1 MSSIDGPA
9 LPPEIIDAIIDQVH
23 LIGPVSRVKDQER
36 YHKRR
41 ETLGACSLASRSWLT
56 RSRFYLF
63 ETVFL
68 PPNDVSRC
76 SAFAAMLAHPLCTF
90 TSYVRTLIIRE
101 AHSLSGL
108 GTLWLN
114 DALPHL
120 SLLTHVRTLSITG
133 ARFDRMRSDT
143 WSESGISFF
152 AKMGMK
158 RLQLLS
164 CQFRTPDQCLD
175 ALSVCGHLEELT
187 LRRTALDMDLLL
199 GMHIL
204 LGPPPVPPPRL
215 TKLRLDSHRLGNY
228 DAVLRWLASTPI
240 ITHLILERITD
251 TETLAV
257 ADFVEKLGPSLEV
270 LDLNVVDVNEETATQ
285 DAFCRYVDLSH
296 NTRLRSLAFDQLIL
310 AEPYQARLT
319 AAKHIPQVIDRV
331 SSEIKELILR
341 VQINSTDD
349 LDLIDW
355 DIIVYTINSKRNW
368 GSLESIVVSGP
379 RKEILEESEHWMKK
393 RLQGLKGNVNVT
405 CTLLPTV
412 MVGAPAFV
420 WESPQLM
427 LLRFP

>member
-1 MSSIDGPA
+1 MSAIDYPA

-23 LIGPVSRVKDQER
+23 LLGPVSRVKDQER
-36 YHKRR
+36 YHERR
-41 ETLGACSLASRSWLT
+41 DTLGACSLASRSWLA

-68 PPNDVSRC
+68 PPNDFPRC
-76 SAFAAMLAHPLCTF
+76 NAFAAMLTHPLCTI
-90 TSYVRTLIIRE
+90 TSYVRTLVIRE
-101 AHSLSGL
+101 AYSLSGL

-114 DALPHL
+114 DALPQL
-120 SLLTHVRTLSITG
+120 SLLTNVKTLSITG
-133 ARFDRMRSDT
+133 ARFDRMRPDT
-143 WSESGISFF
+143 WSESGIPFF
-152 AKMGMK
+152 AHMK
-158 RLQLLS
+158 SMKQLQLLS

-175 ALSVCGHLEELT
+175 VLSVCDCLEELT
-187 LRRTALDMDLLL
+187 LRRTSLDMDLLL
-199 GMHIL
+199 GLHIRL
-204 LGPPPVPPPRL
+204 SPLPVPPPRL

-240 ITHLILERITD
+240 ITDLVLERITD

-270 LDLNVVDVNEETATQ
+270 LDLNVVDINEETATQ
-285 DAFCRYVDLSH
+285 DAFCRYINLSH

-319 AAKHIPQVIDRV
+319 AAKHLPEIIGQV
-331 SSEIKELILR
+331 SSEIKELALR

-355 DIIVYTINSKRNW
+355 DIIIYTINSKRNW
-368 GSLESIVVSGP
+368 ESLESIVVSGP
-379 RKEILEESEHWMKK
+379 RKEILAESEHWMKK
-393 RLQGLKGNVNVT
+393 RLQGLKGKVNVT

-412 MVGAPAFV
+412 MVMAA
-420 WESPQLM
+420 
-427 LLRFP
+427 